1 MLPRALVVL
10 ALGSRGPSV
19 APPLGPRLKSRMAL
33 GAASPVAFNPWDQV
47 VLLGTSRVVS
57 PETSGPKTAKR
68 LTLPDNSNKRPT
80 GAVIR
85 A

>member
-1 MLPRALVVL
+1 
-10 ALGSRGPSV
+10 
-19 APPLGPRLKSRMAL
+19 MAL
-33 GAASPVAFNPWDQV
+33 GAASPVAFNPWDQG